1 MRHEELF
8 TCLCCG
14 KEFWARRKD
23 AKYCSYACSHRRDP
37 NKLFKKEKPRK
48 GLTAAEI
55 AKGIF
60 MCPHNNEV
68 RCSMPMCG
76 VCGWS
81 PSVEQ
86 KRKEALYEG
95 V

>member
-1 MRHEELF
+1 MRHDELF
-8 TCLCCG
+8 TCLACG

-23 AKYCSYACSHRRDP
+23 AKYCNMYCSNGRKRIQQL
-37 NKLFKKEKPRK
+37 KLTK
-48 GLTAAEI
+48 AEI
-55 AKGIF
+55 EAVVF
-60 MCPHNNEV
+60 QCPHNDAV
-68 RCSMPMCG
+68 RCSMSRCG
-76 VCGWS
+76 VCGWN

>member
-8 TCLCCG
+8 TCLRCG

-23 AKYCSYACSHRRDP
+23 AKYCSWICSNLRDP
-37 NKLFKKEKPRK
+37 NKQPKQKKPRK

-68 RCSMPMCG
+68 RCSMCRCG
-76 VCGWS
+76 V
-81 PSVEQ
+81 
-86 KRKEALYEG
+86 YE
-95 V
+95 VRV